1 MLRACVAMVL
11 VLTGVPAMAQMPMPS
26 AKAANQ
32 LPAATNRSV
41 DGESEHS
48 GQQQTDDMD
57 DMDMGD
63 MPGMGTPAGAAA
75 KLLMGES
82 SGTSV
87 QPRGWAMP
95 MVMAKIGAG
104 TRAWRLGWMAQ
115 AFATDVQQS
124 HIATPAGEITRGGDK
139 LYSTNWGMLSAE
151 RGLGGGAVQLRTM
164 LSLEPAT
171 ITGRRYPEL
180 FQFGETA
187 YGQAIEDGQHPHNF
201 VMEASAQYA
210 HRAGGAVVNL
220 YYAPAGD
227 PALGPTAYPHRA
239 SAAELPQAT
248 LAHHYED
255 STHIA
260 DNVATAEVAW
270 TKLHVEASG
279 FHGREPGENRWTVGW
294 GAMDSWS
301 ARLTWLPLKD
311 WAAQVST
318 GRLHHPE
325 ALEADDEERTT
336 ASVEYARGER
346 AASVIWGR
354 DYKTQDTGGKTRVG
368 AGSGYAVNAVTVEGV
383 TPAGKKNYITGRV
396 EWSQRDEL
404 FGAQGAIGSPLSR
417 WIDVTAFTG
426 GYTRELGRWRD
437 AAVGVGA
444 NATGYQVDDLSAIS
458 AVYGMRPWGVSVY
471 VRVRLKERSKSSAP

>member
-1 MLRACVAMVL
+1 VCFAIALIALLSTA
-11 VLTGVPAMAQMPMPS
+11 VPVKAQMPMPP
-26 AKAANQ
+26 AKTAQANPPKQ
-32 LPAATNRSV
+32 SEGEAPSGNQRQDSRQTN
-41 DGESEHS
+41 
-48 GQQQTDDMD
+48 DMS

-63 MPGMGTPAGAAA
+63 MPGMDMSSDPAP
-75 KLLMGES
+75 KLFMEES
-82 SGTSV
+82 SGTSA

-95 MVMAKIGAG
+95 MAMTKIGAG
-104 TRAWRLGWMAQ
+104 ARVWRLGWMAQ
-115 AFATDVQQS
+115 AFMTDVQLS
-124 HIATPAGEITRGGDK
+124 HVATPAGEIKRGGDK

-151 RGLGGGAVQLRTM
+151 RALGGGAMQLRAM

-180 FQFGETA
+180 FQVGETA

-201 VMEASAQYA
+201 LMEASAQYA

-220 YYAPAGD
+220 YYASVGD

-301 ARLTWLPLKD
+301 ARATWLPAKN

-318 GRLHHPE
+318 GRIRHPE
-325 ALEADDEERTT
+325 ALEAGDEERTT
-336 ASVEYARGER
+336 ASVEYAKGGR
-346 AASVIWGR
+346 AVSVIWGR
-354 DYKTQDTGGKTRVG
+354 DYKTRVG
-368 AGSGYAVNAVTVEGV
+368 LRSGYAVNAMTVEGV
-383 TPAGKKNYITGRV
+383 TPAGRKNYVTGRM

-404 FGAQGAIGSPLSR
+404 FSTQGSALPR

-437 AAVGVGA
+437 TDFGIGA
-444 NATGYQVDDLSAIS
+444 NATGYRVDHLNAIS
-458 AVYGMRPWGVSVY
+458 SVYGTRPWGASVFM
-471 VRVRLKERSKSSAP
+471 RVRLKGIPHSSAP